1 MHLMSSGYPQSNGK
15 AEAAVKAMKKLIRR
29 CTNNSGLDEN
39 LLAGL
44 LLQYRNT
51 PNRKYRLSPAQKL
64 YGHRSIQDTFPVF
77 LFIAELLTPSGNLSS
92 MTLCPIKLNP

>member
-1 MHLMSSGYPQSNGK
+1 MHLMSSPRYPQSNGK
-15 AEAAVKAMKKLIRR
+15 AEATVKAMKKLIRR

-39 LLAGL
+39 LLARS

-64 YGHRSIQDTFPVF
+64 YGHPIQDTLPVHR
-77 LFIAELLTPSGNLSS
+77 
-92 MTLCPIKLNP
+92 